1 MKVERRLFLG
11 AAGFFTVTA
20 TGYWFIGYEDAGTTM
35 LAASVPAFAFV
46 GLWLW
51 FQARKHGGHRPEDDG
66 EATQADGAEDLGYF
80 PASSA
85 WPFVLSG
92 GAVLLANGLVFGPPL
107 AVIGLIL
114 MVAGTFGYARE
125 SDTKA

>member
-20 TGYWFIGYEDAGTTM
+20 SAYWFISYEDAGTTM

-51 FQARKHGGHRPEDDG
+51 FQARKHGGQRPEDDG
-66 EATQADGAEDLGYF
+66 EATHADGAEDLGYF

-114 MVAGTFGYARE
+114 MAAGTFGYARE

>member
-1 MKVERRLFLG
+1 MKIEWRLFAG
-11 AAGFFTVTA
+11 AAGFYVLTA
-20 TGYWFIGYEDAGTTM
+20 AAYWFITYEDAGTTM

-51 FQARKHGGHRPEDDG
+51 FQARKHGGARPEDDG
-66 EATQADGAEDLGYF
+66 DATPADGAEDLGYF

-114 MVAGTFGYARE
+114 MAAGTFGYARE
-125 SDTKA
+125 SDSKA